1 MLKKCDY
8 CGKEFE
14 TNLTRQRFCCKACHT
29 KWHNTYDVSHSWAE
43 YTKRKIRAKQRHLSA
58 QENSR
63 QKAERQARE
72 KEQEACQNVM
82 EALMNQISFDNY
94 IDWLDEYIP
103 YIMGNAVLEVEQE
116 DGQITASASQCVRVK
131 LKLVERINELL
142 EEPSTSRPPIPA
154 QWVNTVKTWPSKAAK
169 TFLKSFNFDLGPRE
183 NEGESLDDG
192 WILISIG
199 EGVPTGAYWWAGYFN
214 LGWKYIY
221 PRTIIPKWDISLITG
236 VKS

>member
-14 TNLTRQRFCCKACHT
+14 TNLVRQRFCCKACHT
-29 KWHNTYDVSHSWAE
+29 KWHNAHDASHSWAE
-43 YTKRKIRAKQRHLSA
+43 YTKRKTQARQRHLT
-58 QENSR
+58 EK
-63 QKAERQARE
+63 QKAKQAEKEARKQARE

-82 EALMNQISFDNY
+82 EALMNQISFGNY
-94 IDWLDEYIP
+94 IDWLDENIP
-103 YIMGNAVLEVEQE
+103 YIMANVVREE
-116 DGQITASASQCVRVK
+116 GQITASASQCVQIK
-131 LKLVERINELL
+131 LKLVKQINKLL
-142 EEPSTSRPPIPA
+142 EEPSASRPPIPA
-154 QWVNTVKTWPSKAAK
+154 QWINVVKTWPSKAAK
-169 TFLKSFNFDLGPRE
+169 TFLKSFNFDLGPGG